1 MSAAES
7 DLIALRA
14 ENRLLRVQIG
24 EREQE
29 AHDLRATNEELTA
42 KVGALEQRLARMAK
56 RIFGWSSERR
66 QHPDQQRIALE
77 FTLAAHAEVAPVID
91 IPGAA
96 PAPVTPTTAAAP
108 VTPTT
113 AAATA
118 QKSAVPQRTPRAPGS
133 HPGRRCLPAD
143 TEVILPEPITV
154 PEHER
159 LDEHGEPLPLLG
171 YRTTDLWDF
180 RPGAYVIRR
189 LRRAIY
195 GRPFSDADARV
206 VAAMPQRLIPGGKM
220 TDAAVIHTVV
230 EKFADHLPLYRQ
242 EQRAIRQG
250 IHLSRSTLLGHV
262 AAVAT
267 AVEPIY
273 QALIAQVRAARYV
286 HLDDTPVKLLSPG
299 LGHAATGR
307 IWVYRS
313 EEATV
318 FQCTESREGRHP
330 EAFLAGYRG
339 FIVADAYA
347 GHSGLYGPGRGTPIG
362 CWAHVRRKFHEIS
375 TDEPVASRLVDDI
388 AGLYGIE
395 QELRLVGED
404 ERRRSRLARAMPILC
419 TIERRLRD
427 AQSVSLPASALGKA
441 IAYAINRWPTLTTY
455 TAHGFVPIDNNPA
468 ENSLRPWA
476 IGRKNWL
483 FFGSLAGGQRA
494 AVIATLID
502 NCRRQAIDPFTY
514 LGQVTA
520 ALNQG
525 CTDYLSL
532 SPLAVAGRADR
543 RTTA

>member
-1 MSAAES
+1 MTAADSE
-7 DLIALRA
+7 LIALRA
-14 ENRLLRVQIG
+14 DNRLLRVQLD
-24 EREQE
+24 ERAQE
-29 AHDLRATNEELTA
+29 AHDLRAANDELTA
-42 KVGALEQRLARMAK
+42 KVGALEQRLVRMTK

-66 QHPDQQRIALE
+66 SHPDQQRIALE
-77 FTLAAHAEVAPVID
+77 FVPAADSDVALGGGLVADHLSVQASVPTS
-91 IPGAA
+91 A
-96 PAPVTPTTAAAP
+96 PSAQTAAAP
-108 VTPTT
+108 
-113 AAATA
+113 
-118 QKSAVPQRTPRAPGS
+118 KRKPRAPGS

-143 TEVILPEPITV
+143 TEVILPEPITL

-159 LDEHGEPLPLLG
+159 LDEHGQPLPLLG

-242 EQRAIRQG
+242 EQRANRQG

-262 AAVAT
+262 TAVAT
-267 AVEPIY
+267 AMEPIY
-273 QALIAQVRAARYV
+273 QALISQVRDARYV

-313 EEATV
+313 EQATV
-318 FQCTESREGRHP
+318 FQCTETREGRHP

-339 FIVADAYA
+339 YIVADAYA
-347 GHSGLYGPGRGTPIG
+347 GHNGLYGPERATPIS
-362 CWAHVRRKFHEIS
+362 CWAHVRRKFHELMNDQPLALRLVEDIGEIYRIER
-375 TDEPVASRLVDDI
+375 DLALVDDDVRRQSRMQRALPRI
-388 AGLYGIE
+388 AAIE
-395 QELRLVGED
+395 QCLRHSQPQTTPG
-404 ERRRSRLARAMPILC
+404 
-419 TIERRLRD
+419 
-427 AQSVSLPASALGKA
+427 SALGKA
-441 IAYAINRWPTLTTY
+441 ITYALNRWPHLTTY
-455 TAHGFVPIDNNPA
+455 TTQGFLPIDNNPA
-468 ENSLRPWA
+468 ENALRPWA

-483 FFGSLAGGQRA
+483 FFGSLVGGQRA

-502 NCRRQAIDPFTY
+502 NCRRQGIDPFIY
-514 LGQVTA
+514 LLDTA
-520 ALNQG
+520 AALHRG
-525 CTDYLSL
+525 ATDYHDLT
-532 SPLAVAGRADR
+532 PLASACRRDL